1 MVNVQAL
8 NYLLRSE
15 IFVSKDGQL
24 RAAPHILDYEPLS
37 RAFVDVGQVIR
48 ARSPR
53 LAHIDISVPGF
64 LARRDLQPVQLSIQR
79 VLQEVAVPGKGID
92 SSHSSLEAEIDQFHL
107 AEKGEVSTRPVELS
121 DSGLDLDRFSA
132 ADPTGL
138 VIAQID
144 TS

>member
-37 RAFVDVGQVIR
+37 HAFVDVGQVIR

-79 VLQEVAVPGKGID
+79 VLQEVAVPGEGID